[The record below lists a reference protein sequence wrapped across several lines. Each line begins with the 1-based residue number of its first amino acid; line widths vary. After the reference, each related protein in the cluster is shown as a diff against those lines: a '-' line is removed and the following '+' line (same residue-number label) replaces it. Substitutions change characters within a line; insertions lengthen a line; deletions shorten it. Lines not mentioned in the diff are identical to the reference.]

1 MIVDKEVM
9 MMMIAVNTITVMT
22 VTQQMMKMMM
32 TVIQVYRKVFKKA
45 TLDQRKGLS
54 VGDFIETNVTVI
66 YHRHRHQ
73 QQQHCHKSIISKY
86 K

>member
-1 MIVDKEVM
+1 
-9 MMMIAVNTITVMT
+9 MMMIAVNTITVITVIT

-32 TVIQVYRKVFKKA
+32 TVIKVYRKVFKKA

-54 VGDFIETNVTVI
+54 VGDFIETNVTVN

>member
-1 MIVDKEVM
+1 

-32 TVIQVYRKVFKKA
+32 TVIKVYRKVFKKA

-54 VGDFIETNVTVI
+54 VGDFIETNVTVN

>member
-9 MMMIAVNTITVMT
+9 MMMIAVNTITVIT

-54 VGDFIETNVTVI
+54 VGDFIETNVTVN

>member
-9 MMMIAVNTITVMT
+9 MMMIAVNTITVVT